1 MNKLLPCFFSIAL
14 ICTSPMVTSG
24 DIADASIEAAIDA
37 GFGELEHQLINKYFG
52 DRHER
57 YVKEYESDRSTS
69 KKSKGKKGKRGKN
82 GLPPGLAKKGKLPP
96 GLAKRETLPPGLA
109 SRGLPSD
116 LEKQLPPPP
125 AGYERRIIEDAAI
138 VLVHIATGEVIDI
151 IKDVVI
157 DR

>member
-1 MNKLLPCFFSIAL
+1 MNKLLPCFFSVAL
-14 ICTSPMVTSG
+14 ICTSPVIAAG

-37 GFGELEHQLINKYFG
+37 GFGELEHQLIDKYFG

-57 YVKEYESDRSTS
+57 YANEYESDRSTS
-69 KKSKGKKGKRGKN
+69 KKSKGKKGKK

-96 GLAKRETLPPGLA
+96 GLAKRATLPPGLA
-109 SRGLPSD
+109 SRELPYD
-116 LEKQLPPPP
+116 LERRLPPPP